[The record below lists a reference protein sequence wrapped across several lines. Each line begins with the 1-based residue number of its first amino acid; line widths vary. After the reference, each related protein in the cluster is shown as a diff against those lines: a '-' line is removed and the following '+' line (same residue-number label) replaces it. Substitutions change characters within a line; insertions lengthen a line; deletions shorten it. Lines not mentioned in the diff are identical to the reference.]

1 MKYQELKAWQESF
14 ELAIRVHRI
23 FKDNK
28 DFVFRDQI
36 RRSAISVPSNIA
48 EGEERET
55 TKESVRFL
63 YIAKGSC
70 GELVTQLLLAKEFGY
85 FDDSEASELIALA
98 TRVSRMIASLIK
110 YRAGVVKDNRG
121 TYLIEH
127 DLEEQRVLE
136 EQRALGPRKSRF

>member
-1 MKYQELKAWQESF
+1 
-14 ELAIRVHRI
+14 
-23 FKDNK
+23 
-28 DFVFRDQI
+28 
-36 RRSAISVPSNIA
+36 
-48 EGEERET
+48 
-55 TKESVRFL
+55 FL

-121 TYLIEH
+121 TYLIEQ

-136 EQRALGPRKSRF
+136 EQRALGRAGSRESKTQDPEPRAQSPEPQKTQSNFISIGCKACLTKF